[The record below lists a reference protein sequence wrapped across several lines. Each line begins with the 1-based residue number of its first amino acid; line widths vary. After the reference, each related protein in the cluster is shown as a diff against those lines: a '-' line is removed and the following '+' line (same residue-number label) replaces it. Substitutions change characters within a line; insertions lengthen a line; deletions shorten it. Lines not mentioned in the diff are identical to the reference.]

1 MADLFIHVFFNG
13 LKHRIYWLQ
22 AKQNVKRENRH
33 WMMYFIGLKCDR
45 FEINLPLPATVHATA
60 FAKSIDGGAKGHD
73 ALCVAKLT
81 ASLSFCVSMSFFSA
95 CRLSMPSLLALQ
107 VNSHFPVYTTLLF
120 ILLSLAFLSCYWLTG
135 CSIIFLNLSQRFQL
149 EYIFHIYKTFHW
161 RISFCS
167 LCFFICFILLPLFF
181 CCASSWVPSV
191 MSFAFVRRALL
202 YIQFIWLERLNP
214 KAAHNIKLNYIF
226 SFASLFLSFIAAFSS
241 FLLFFDF
248 IIFSVK
254 KRDVISTLHFI
265 FLFRNSSNSL
275 WKLFFCYRCYVFN
288 NLVARWDTQ

>member
-1 MADLFIHVFFNG
+1 
-13 LKHRIYWLQ
+13 
-22 AKQNVKRENRH
+22 
-33 WMMYFIGLKCDR
+33 MYFIGLKCDR
-45 FEINLPLPATVHATA
+45 FEINLPLSATVHATA
-60 FAKSIDGGAKGHD
+60 FAKSIDSGAKGHD

-254 KRDVISTLHFI
+254 NERCNFDTAFHISFQKFVKFFVKTFLLLSVLCFQQSRRSLRHPANVNYIVIAC
-265 FLFRNSSNSL
+265 
-275 WKLFFCYRCYVFN
+275 WVCYNQRYVK
-288 NLVARWDTQ
+288 Q